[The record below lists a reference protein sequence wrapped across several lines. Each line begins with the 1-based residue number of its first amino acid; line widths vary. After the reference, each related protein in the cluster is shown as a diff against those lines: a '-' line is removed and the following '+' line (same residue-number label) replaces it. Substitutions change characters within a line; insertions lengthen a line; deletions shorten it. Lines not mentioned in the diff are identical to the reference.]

1 MGFGYVP
8 HKNKFKDFVYRVIG
22 YPALIRRLQAP
33 ILWKMLDLKKDDVV
47 LDLGCGPGYFSFE
60 IAKIAQKTV
69 GVDINEKVMGSA
81 PIFSNR
87 KKRPA
92 FIVGTAENIPF
103 SGKTFSKILM
113 SSVLQMVKNDSVVL
127 KECFRTLK
135 RNGEIILSI
144 PTDYVFLPRLFKRNW
159 LSFILKKLCGYPE
172 NYVSLK
178 KRLYEKYGGT
188 HGKAFYSRIEI
199 FDLLEKEGFEIQDY
213 EYSPKILGSFVTES
227 ILIMAGIFNL
237 SLSSRF
243 YFLFY
248 PLIWWEGLLGKQGVG
263 NEIIIKVT
271 KINN

>member
-144 PTDYVFLPRLFKRNW
+144 PTDYVFLPRFFKRNW
-159 LSFILKKLCGYPE
+159 LSFILKKLCRYPE
-172 NYVSLK
+172 DYASLK
-178 KRLYEKYGGT
+178 KHLYSKYGGMY
-188 HGKAFYSRIEI
+188 GKAYYSRIEI
-199 FDLLEKEGFEIQDY
+199 FDLLEKEGFEVQDY

-227 ILIMAGIFNL
+227 IIMMAGIFNL

-248 PLIWWEGLLGKQGVG
+248 SLIWWERFLGKRPIG

-271 KINN
+271 R